1 MLPHKTRLILGL
13 LGTMLLSVFIVGVA
27 HSIST
32 GFAGFW
38 GGLPFWV
45 IAVVVLSMAWF
56 DFLTNACA
64 KQVKIRRQLNDHQ
77 THGMDHS

>member
-56 DFLTNACA
+56 DFFDQCVRKTSEDKKAA
-64 KQVKIRRQLNDHQ
+64 E
-77 THGMDHS
+77 

>member
-1 MLPHKTRLILGL
+1 MLGRSTKILVGLIGTALVTIFVVGL
-13 LGTMLLSVFIVGVA
+13 A

-45 IAVVVLSMAWF
+45 IVIVVLAMAF
-56 DFLTNACA
+56 YDFYEECILG
-64 KQVKIRRQLNDHQ
+64 REWH
-77 THGMDHS
+77 